1 MCSVINGRPIKLSY
15 ASARRWLRDD
25 EPSKGP
31 TALETKYNV
40 IMEGPEIPNIRPPP
54 PTPAMIAKTIANNA
68 SGSASIVDAYGNAYE
83 NPMFANDPVFQV
95 VQKEID

>member
-1 MCSVINGRPIKLSY
+1 M
-15 ASARRWLRDD
+15 
-25 EPSKGP
+25 
-31 TALETKYNV
+31 